1 MIIGNFTAMEG
12 QEVLSQGR
20 MHSSGYVSDLKGI
33 IAKETSDAGPKD
45 FLLVQER
52 IKGRTWNVD
61 TPKACPL
68 YSIVDRRIL
77 GYYSRQYLY
86 HLCSP
91 TISEIEQ

>member
-1 MIIGNFTAMEG
+1 
-12 QEVLSQGR
+12 
-20 MHSSGYVSDLKGI
+20 MHSSGYVLEFQGI
-33 IAKETSDAGPKD
+33 PAKETSDAGPKD

-52 IKGRTWNVD
+52 IKGRTGNVD
-61 TPKACPL
+61 TPKACLL
-68 YSIVDRRIL
+68 YSIVDPRVL